1 MAIENALKNPVVTS
15 VLAVKSGDDFVA
27 VGETNNP
34 LPVSTP
40 DGLTVSGTATSAAV
54 LFTMSMLNY
63 ESITVQVTSA
73 GTGCTITYETSD
85 DSVVW
90 LACSGLNASNTG
102 YRGCCCCFRRCYG
115 FRCCWSSIS

>member
-1 MAIENALKNPVVTS
+1 MAIDNALKNPVVTS

-54 LFTMSMLNY
+54 LFTTSMLNY

-73 GTGCTITYETSD
+73 GTGCTISYETSCD
-85 DSVVW
+85 NVTWASS
-90 LACSGLNASNTG
+90 ACLYLSNVG
-102 YRGCCCCFRRCYG
+102 YMY
-115 FRCCWSSIS
+115 